1 MKLLIAYDGSRCAEA
16 ALDDLKRAGL
26 PANGEAFILS
36 VAEVWLP
43 PAESANGSLTDD
55 PYIRSLVERRREK
68 GERALAEYEAYAHHA
83 ESRMRMLFPDWKITA
98 EATYGSPAW
107 ELLAKADDLKPDL
120 IVTGSQG
127 QSALSRFLLG
137 SVSQK
142 VLSEARCSVRVARG
156 KNEVDP
162 SPIRLTIGFD
172 GSRGARA
179 AVDSVAARVWP
190 DGTEAQLISVTDPI
204 SPTAIGRFVP
214 PVNAAVEAVNEAETD
229 WLTAQAADAIKDLA
243 AANVTATHMI
253 IPGAPKRVIVD
264 EAEKWGADS
273 IFVGANAFGSKLERF
288 LLGSVSS
295 AVAARAHCTVEVVR

>member
-26 PANGEAFILS
+26 PAEGEAFIIS

-43 PAESANGSLTDD
+43 PAESVNGSLTDD
-55 PYIRSLVERRREK
+55 PYIRSMVERRQEK
-68 GERALAEYEAYAHHA
+68 GERALAEYEAYARHA
-83 ESRMRMLFPDWKITA
+83 ESRMRMLFPDWSITA

-107 ELLAKADDLKPDL
+107 ELLAKADELEPDL

-142 VLSEARCSVRVARG
+142 VLNEAKCSVRVARG

-162 SPIRLTIGFD
+162 APIRLTIGFD

-179 AVDSVAARVWP
+179 AVDSVISRTWP
-190 DGTEAQLISVTDPI
+190 EGTEAQLISVTDPI
-204 SPTAIGRFVP
+204 SPTTIGRFVP
-214 PVNAAVEAVNEAETD
+214 PVNAAIEEVNAAETD
-229 WLTAQAADAIKDLA
+229 WLTAQAAEAIKDLA
-243 AANVTATHMI
+243 GAGVAATHLI
-253 IPGAPKRVIVD
+253 IAGAPKRVIVE

-273 IFVGANAFGSKLERF
+273 IVVGANAFGSKLERF

>member
-26 PANGEAFILS
+26 PAEGEAFILS

-43 PAESANGSLTDD
+43 PAESVNGSLTDD
-55 PYIRSLVERRREK
+55 PYIRSMVERRQEK
-68 GERALAEYEAYAHHA
+68 GERALAEYEAYARHA
-83 ESRMRMLFPDWKITA
+83 ESRMRMLFPDWSITA

-107 ELLAKADDLKPDL
+107 ELLAKADELEPDL

-142 VLSEARCSVRVARG
+142 VLNEAKCSVRVARG

-162 SPIRLTIGFD
+162 APIRLTIGFD

-179 AVDSVAARVWP
+179 AVDSVISRTWP
-190 DGTEAQLISVTDPI
+190 EGTEAQLISVTDPI
-204 SPTAIGRFVP
+204 SPTTIGRFVP
-214 PVNAAVEAVNEAETD
+214 PVNAAIEEVNAAETD
-229 WLTAQAADAIKDLA
+229 WLTAQAAEAIKDLA
-243 AANVTATHMI
+243 GAGVAATHLI
-253 IPGAPKRVIVD
+253 IAGAPKRVIVE

-273 IFVGANAFGSKLERF
+273 IVVGANAFGSKLERF

>member
-26 PANGEAFILS
+26 PVGGEAFILS

-43 PAESANGSLTDD
+43 PAESVNGSLTDD
-55 PYIRSLVERRREK
+55 PYIRSMVERRQEK
-68 GERALAEYEAYAHHA
+68 GERALAEYEAYARHA
-83 ESRMRMLFPDWKITA
+83 ESRMRMLFPDWKVTA
-98 EATYGSPAW
+98 RATYGSPAW
-107 ELLAKADDLKPDL
+107 ELLAMADELEPDL

-142 VLSEARCSVRVARG
+142 VLNEARCSVRVARG

-162 SPIRLTIGFD
+162 APIRLTIGFD

-179 AVDSVAARVWP
+179 AVDSVVARTWP
-190 DGTEAQLISVTDPI
+190 EGTEAQLISVTDPV
-204 SPTAIGRFVP
+204 SPTTIGRFVP
-214 PVNAAVEAVNEAETD
+214 PVNAAIEEVNAAETD
-229 WLTAQAADAIKDLA
+229 WLTAQAAEAIKDLA
-243 AANVTATHMI
+243 GAGVAATHLI
-253 IPGAPKRVIVD
+253 IAGAPKRVIVE

-273 IFVGANAFGSKLERF
+273 IVVGANAFGSKLERF